1 MKRGKNMLA
10 YAAKVALLFKQK
22 KGQLQNRKQRR
33 ILEREQYAKE
43 TAVIDTAQAVQVL
56 EKIRPCEKAECKE
69 LTFRGGCAVSVII
82 PVYNAAGTLSKCLDS
97 ICGQKLTQ
105 GFEVICVNDGS
116 TDGSADILSE
126 YEKRYPNL
134 VVIEEENRGGAGA
147 RNCGLQKAEGKYLF
161 FLDADDFLPQGVL
174 QKLLDDAQKSGAEIV
189 IGKTAKCLTS
199 REIIVQP
206 RTEISRE
213 EKSLWSARK
222 YGMGTPWGKLY
233 KASLWERTQFFEGY
247 GFEDSIVYL
256 DIYPQCKKFYL
267 EGSPSYCFRS
277 GKNSLYKRQK
287 NSAKSIDALWIVIK
301 AVQHAQEIGVDIYN
315 SEYYQLILWHL
326 STVMYGRLTQFESR
340 EILESAFVVAAEFIS
355 KTFAGK
361 AEYAFVGD
369 ESEKEIYRLLEKS
382 FQERDFGTWVQCSK
396 AL

>member
-1 MKRGKNMLA
+1 MLA
-10 YAAKVALLFKQK
+10 YAARVALFFKQK
-22 KGQLQNRKQRR
+22 KGQLQNRKQRK
-33 ILEREQYAKE
+33 ILERGQYTKE

-97 ICGQKLTQ
+97 VCGQKLMQ

-126 YEKRYPNL
+126 YEKRYPEL

-199 REIIVQP
+199 REIIVKP
-206 RTEISRE
+206 RTEGSRE
-213 EKSLWSARK
+213 K
-222 YGMGTPWGKLY
+222 
-233 KASLWERTQFFEGY
+233 KAFGQPENTEWERRGANC
-247 GFEDSIVYL
+247 IKL
-256 DIYPQCKKFYL
+256 
-267 EGSPSYCFRS
+267 RS
-277 GKNSLYKRQK
+277 GKGRSFLRAMALRTVLFIWIFTHNAK
-287 NSAKSIDALWIVIK
+287 NFILRELRATVSEAAKTVCISDRKIRRK
-301 AVQHAQEIGVDIYN
+301 A
-315 SEYYQLILWHL
+315 
-326 STVMYGRLTQFESR
+326 STHSGL
-340 EILESAFVVAAEFIS
+340 
-355 KTFAGK
+355 
-361 AEYAFVGD
+361 
-369 ESEKEIYRLLEKS
+369 
-382 FQERDFGTWVQCSK
+382 
-396 AL
+396 

>member
-1 MKRGKNMLA
+1 
-10 YAAKVALLFKQK
+10 
-22 KGQLQNRKQRR
+22 
-33 ILEREQYAKE
+33 
-43 TAVIDTAQAVQVL
+43 
-56 EKIRPCEKAECKE
+56 
-69 LTFRGGCAVSVII
+69 
-82 PVYNAAGTLSKCLDS
+82 
-97 ICGQKLTQ
+97 
-105 GFEVICVNDGS
+105 
-116 TDGSADILSE
+116 
-126 YEKRYPNL
+126 
-134 VVIEEENRGGAGA
+134 
-147 RNCGLQKAEGKYLF
+147 
-161 FLDADDFLPQGVL
+161 
-174 QKLLDDAQKSGAEIV
+174 
-189 IGKTAKCLTS
+189 
-199 REIIVQP
+199 
-206 RTEISRE
+206 
-213 EKSLWSARK
+213 
-222 YGMGTPWGKLY
+222 MGTPWGKLY
-233 KASLWERTQFFEGY
+233 KASLWKRTQFFEGY

-267 EGSPSYCFRS
+267 EGTPSYCFRS

-287 NSAKSIDALWIVIK
+287 NSAKGIDALWIVIK

-326 STVMYGRLTQFESR
+326 STVMYGRLTQFKSR

>member
-1 MKRGKNMLA
+1 MLV

-56 EKIRPCEKAECKE
+56 EKIRPCGKVECKE
-69 LTFRGGCAVSVII
+69 LTFRGSCAVSVII

-105 GFEVICVNDGS
+105 DFEVICVNDGS

-126 YEKRYPNL
+126 YEKRYPKL

-161 FLDADDFLPQGVL
+161 FLDADDFLPQGTL
-174 QKLLDDAQKSGAEIV
+174 QKLWDDAQKSGAEIV

-206 RTEISRE
+206 RIEGSRE

-233 KASLWERTQFFEGY
+233 KASLWERTQFF
-247 GFEDSIVYL
+247 
-256 DIYPQCKKFYL
+256 
-267 EGSPSYCFRS
+267 
-277 GKNSLYKRQK
+277 
-287 NSAKSIDALWIVIK
+287 
-301 AVQHAQEIGVDIYN
+301 
-315 SEYYQLILWHL
+315 
-326 STVMYGRLTQFESR
+326 
-340 EILESAFVVAAEFIS
+340 
-355 KTFAGK
+355 
-361 AEYAFVGD
+361 
-369 ESEKEIYRLLEKS
+369 
-382 FQERDFGTWVQCSK
+382 
-396 AL
+396 